1 MGNYHRTLMKIGT
14 HTKTDMLSSKVIKAD
29 AYGKKQ
35 QKLSVKK
42 RYRFKKA
49 TLYERE
55 VIKNKNFLFAGR
67 GFHTRTTCG
76 KAIAV

>member
-1 MGNYHRTLMKIGT
+1 MKIDT
-14 HTKTDMLSSKVIKAD
+14 QTRQNMLSSKALKAA

-35 QKLSVKK
+35 QKLNLKK

-55 VIKNKNFLFAGR
+55 VLKKQKFFFRRQKLP
-67 GFHTRTTCG
+67 
-76 KAIAV
+76 